1 MAAASSKGG
10 NTTGGRLKSGMKN
23 VISSQ
28 HLRTSVGKSPN
39 TRPTNKD
46 KKRSFKPYRGQGEP

>member
-1 MAAASSKGG
+1 MAAASKGG
-10 NTTGGRLKSGMKN
+10 SDRKLKSGAKN
-23 VISSQ
+23 IISAQ
-28 HLRTSVGKSPN
+28 HLRTSIGKSPN

>member
-1 MAAASSKGG
+1 MAAASSSGG
-10 NTTGGRLKSGMKN
+10 GKLKSGAKN
-23 VISSQ
+23 IISSQ